1 VWAVVVASRFFDNS
15 VGDGF
20 WGAVVE
26 VVEGVEDGDIS
37 VDTIGDLSAVA
48 FGVVFHVVDFEG
60 DGGGVL
66 VSGRVE
72 EGAAAVVVAVVGE
85 SHCCFLYCLCWFLL
99 VYRVRLFRLV
109 RKASDT
115 SLLLVMV
122 FLYCLSRSA
131 SCALLVAL
139 LIRSMMMSFSWLAI
153 LLT

>member
-1 VWAVVVASRFFDNS
+1 MWAVVVASRFFDNS

-26 VVEGVEDGDIS
+26 ILECVEDGDVG
-37 VDTIGDLSAVA
+37 VDAVCDLSAVA
-48 FGVVFHVVDFEG
+48 FGVVFYVADFEG

-72 EGAAAVVVAVVGE
+72 EGAVAVVAVVGE
-85 SHCCFLYCLCWFLL
+85 SHCCFLYCFVGLCRF
-99 VYRVRLFRLV
+99 YRVRLLRLL

-122 FLYCLSRSA
+122 FLYCLRRSA

-139 LIRSMMMSFSWLAI
+139 LIWSMTMVFSFDAMLS
-153 LLT
+153 T

>member
-1 VWAVVVASRFFDNS
+1 M
-15 VGDGF
+15 
-20 WGAVVE
+20 
-26 VVEGVEDGDIS
+26 EDCDIS
-37 VDTIGDLSAVA
+37 VDAVGGLSAVA

-72 EGAAAVVVAVVGE
+72 EGAVAVVVVVVGE
-85 SHCCFLYCLCWFLL
+85 SHCCFLYCLCLFLFVGLCWF
-99 VYRVRLFRLV
+99 YRVRLFRLV

-122 FLYCLSRSA
+122 FLYCLRRSA

-139 LIRSMMMSFSWLAI
+139 LIWSMMMLFSFDAMLS
-153 LLT
+153 T

>member
-1 VWAVVVASRFFDNS
+1 M
-15 VGDGF
+15 
-20 WGAVVE
+20 
-26 VVEGVEDGDIS
+26 EDGDIS
-37 VDTIGDLSAVA
+37 VDAVCDLSAVA
-48 FGVVFHVVDFEG
+48 FSVVLDVADFEG

-72 EGAAAVVVAVVGE
+72 EGAVAVVSVVGE
-85 SHCCFLYCLCWFLL
+85 SHCCFLYCLCLFLFVGL
-99 VYRVRLFRLV
+99 CQVYRVRLFRLL
-109 RKASDT
+109 RNASDT

-131 SCALLVAL
+131 SCVLLVAL